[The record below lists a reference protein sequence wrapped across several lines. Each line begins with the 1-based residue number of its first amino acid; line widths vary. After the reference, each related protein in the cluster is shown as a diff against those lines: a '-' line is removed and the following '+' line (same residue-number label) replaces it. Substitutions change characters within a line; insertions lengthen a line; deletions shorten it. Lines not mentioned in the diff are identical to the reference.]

1 MLTAK
6 EAYKMANE
14 NCDGTRLNILNKIDK
29 IIRDAVENQLFFV
42 QYDIENGKEARVAYQ
57 VVNTLKTQD
66 ITRNIMMTF
75 TDSVLIL
82 NGIEGRK
89 NDKRN

>member
-14 NCDGTRLNILNKIDK
+14 NCNGTRLNILNKIDK

-57 VVNTLKTQD
+57 VVNTLKNLGYNAEYYDDVYGQRID
-66 ITRNIMMTF
+66 IEW
-75 TDSVLIL
+75 
-82 NGIEGRK
+82 NGGQEE
-89 NDKRN
+89 